1 MGIRIRKSMIMIL
14 WLSLIAASVQT
25 GGGAAQASV
34 SDGLVLDYGIRQT
47 FNGTSDFIDKSADI
61 GKVAGLTQGAI
72 VLKFKSTSGAIA
84 KTFLSATD
92 TTKPSSN
99 LSFTLNGGTV
109 YFENRENNVYATRMS
124 ASGKYNDGLWHTAV
138 LNVSSGGT
146 KIYVDTVE
154 KGSSPS
160 AAFFPTV
167 NHINAMY
174 VGRNQDSTGPE
185 WYYSGEMD
193 FVKVYN
199 RPLNAQEI
207 SEVSSIPYVRL
218 DYTIPFID
226 LSKDTGRMVL
236 TDRQPG
242 QYLGQPDSVLLDDNQ
257 TIITVYPK
265 GHGKGPILMKKSTDG
280 GRTWSDRLQTPVS
293 WETSQE
299 TPTLYKV
306 TKPDGTTR
314 LELISGLPASPGGFK
329 TAYSDDEGLTWSEFT
344 SYFANT
350 GKYGWVAMAS
360 LTQLKKPD
368 GSWDNKWMGIFHDG
382 SYNNWKTYLTFDAS
396 GNEQWSVPVRLLAE
410 HNAVEKSAGLC
421 EIEVVR
427 SPDGRQL
434 ALLARAQFKKTNA
447 MIAFSNDE
455 GNTWTEPKEMQGALM
470 GERHK
475 AEYDPVS
482 GRLLITFRDIIRR
495 SAADLNDWVAGDW
508 VAWVGT
514 YDDLVNFRE
523 GQYRVRLIEDF
534 TPSVRSGDTGYA
546 GNVVLPDG
554 TYVLTSYGYFDAQ
567 DVRAPY
573 IMTTRLKLSEL
584 DTLAA
589 ASAGATH

>member
-1 MGIRIRKSMIMIL
+1 MIMML
-14 WLSLIAASVQT
+14 CLSLIAVSIQT
-25 GGGAAQASV
+25 GGETAEASV
-34 SDGLVLDYGIRQT
+34 SDGIVLDYGIRQS

-72 VLKFKSTSGAIA
+72 VVKFKSTSGAIA

-99 LSFTLNGGTV
+99 LSFTMNGGTV
-109 YFENRENNVYATRMS
+109 YFENRENNVYTTRMS
-124 ASGKYNDGLWHTAV
+124 ASGKYNDGQWHTAV
-138 LNVSSGGT
+138 LNVSSGGA

-160 AAFFPTV
+160 AAFFPAV

-193 FVKVYN
+193 FLKVYN

-280 GRTWSDRLQTPVS
+280 GRSWSDRLQTPVS

-299 TPTLYKV
+299 TPTIYKV

-329 TAYSDDEGLTWSEFT
+329 TAYSDDEGQTWSEFT

-573 IMTTRLKLSEL
+573 IMTTRLKLSKL
-584 DTLAA
+584 DSLAA
-589 ASAGATH
+589 ASAGAVH